1 MDKHARVRGFGCNA
15 PPGSFYNGI
24 QSPQTHAPT
33 IVHKRGTIEV
43 KKPRSNIY
51 ELIDVFKREQA
62 ATEATYQ
69 QLETGVIPPE
79 CKTKS
84 TGNWSRGFS
93 RKNVSRTSIN
103 KRICYWTSSWTNY
116 K

>member
-1 MDKHARVRGFGCNA
+1 M
-15 PPGSFYNGI
+15 
-24 QSPQTHAPT
+24 
-33 IVHKRGTIEV
+33 
-43 KKPRSNIY
+43 KKPHSNIY

-79 CKTKS
+79 CRRKS

-93 RKNVSRTSIN
+93 RKNDRLSAGQVSIREYAIGHLVGSTN
-103 KRICYWTSSWTNY
+103 SSNTCTFKCN
-116 K
+116 